1 MIVLDTTVLSL
12 AFRRRSTAF
21 SPVAGGLRRLIEEDE
36 PLTVPGI
43 VLQEVLSGI
52 REPAQFAKMQEI
64 MGGFPLL
71 LAREEDHV
79 AGARI
84 ANDCRRA
91 GISTTTPDCLIAALS
106 VRYDAQLF
114 TTDEDFT
121 HMAEHSELRLFQ
133 VEGG

>member
-12 AFRRRSTAF
+12 AFRRSTAS
-21 SPVAGGLRRLIEEDE
+21 SPVADRLRQLIEHDE
-36 PLTVPGI
+36 LLTVPGI

-52 REPAQFAKMQEI
+52 REPARFAKMHEI

-71 LAREEDHV
+71 LARKEDHV
-79 AGARI
+79 AAARI
-84 ANDCRRA
+84 ANECRRA

-106 VRYDAQLF
+106 VRNNAQLF

-133 VEGG
+133 VDGGN